1 MGAFNNVGKR
11 FYLLNF
17 PGSDLTIFLKSLKC
31 FQSILCNISS
41 TLFIWITFNEINGIK
56 WTEKISKDVEFQDK
70 IKKLDLINIFRNLH
84 TIAKFTL
91 FWRTHGTVINIDCM
105 LSQIN
110 SQPFLKN
117 WNVIMKLS
125 CKWITNI

>member
-31 FQSILCNISS
+31 FQSILCNIS

-91 FWRTHGTVINIDCM
+91 F
-105 LSQIN
+105 
-110 SQPFLKN
+110 
-117 WNVIMKLS
+117 
-125 CKWITNI
+125 